1 VGPTLGAFGVTG
13 TLADPIVELRQGQT
27 LVQANDNWL
36 ASDAATIAASGAFAL
51 PNGSLDAALVLT
63 LKPEAYT
70 AQTRGANNGSG
81 IALVEIFDADAN
93 AGSSRLVNA
102 STRAFVGTG
111 AAVLIPGIAVSG
123 SGNAGLLVRAA
134 GPALAK
140 FGLSGVLADPVITVY
155 RGNEVVG
162 LNDDWG
168 MAQTSAVR
176 GGANPT
182 LAGRGAERGG
192 AGGRGVSIR
201 QREPRCGSA
210 HHVARRHQL
219 HGAGQREK

>member
-1 VGPTLGAFGVTG
+1 MEHLLLQSQSLNAYHIGSIHVKQAPDSRFVSNNFSIGASLSRTDIHVSLAGEGAEATLNGLYVAGGDKRLVIRGVGPTLGAFGVAG

-70 AQTRGANNGSG
+70 AQTRGANNGNG

-123 SGNAGLLVRAA
+123 SGWPVRFRNRLVSL
-134 GPALAK
+134 P
-140 FGLSGVLADPVITVY
+140 FSCFSSSQYT
-155 RGNEVVG
+155 
-162 LNDDWG
+162 
-168 MAQTSAVR
+168 
-176 GGANPT
+176 
-182 LAGRGAERGG
+182 
-192 AGGRGVSIR
+192 
-201 QREPRCGSA
+201 
-210 HHVARRHQL
+210 
-219 HGAGQREK
+219 